1 MIYVYEEQA
10 WEYKVVLKN
19 VPEAEVLS
27 EQELN
32 ELGVKGWELIG
43 VATLADKVQFYFK
56 RVRKS

>member
-1 MIYVYEEQA
+1 MIYVYEELA

-32 ELGVKGWELIG
+32 ELGVTGWELIG

-56 RVRKS
+56 RARKS